1 MIILVYVTDVLRFPV
16 VINGIYFVAIYPN
29 ATAMIPNTTLPA
41 TYNKNKV

>member
-1 MIILVYVTDVLRFPV
+1 MFLMKQRLGMLGFGLFCVI

-41 TYNKNKV
+41 T